1 MATIA
6 AFFSDFDAVG
16 GWDLVPAPSSFA
28 FSNKTMWG
36 LMTVKAEFAE
46 VGTTARL
53 PTPRGV
59 RPTRHHCGMLYTGN
73 GKRDKH
79 LRSADFFDV
88 EKFPAISVIVTA
100 ATPAGGDTVNLLA
113 DINIKGIS
121 RPLPLHATV
130 AVLDDGAVRISAQ
143 TTVDR
148 EQLGVR
154 GNLFATARAIPHL
167 SAHAVLYRRDD
178 GHFSL
183 PRLRT
188 GQGECC

>member
-113 DINIKGIS
+113 DINIK
-121 RPLPLHATV
+121 A
-130 AVLDDGAVRISAQ
+130 SAAHCRFTQ
-143 TTVDR
+143 PSPCSTTVR
-148 EQLGVR
+148 SGYR
-154 GNLFATARAIPHL
+154 PRPRSTASNSVYAETYSP
-167 SAHAVLYRRDD
+167 RRV
-178 GHFSL
+178 
-183 PRLRT
+183 P
-188 GQGECC
+188 